1 MVHTIFLA
9 EKEEFYSVVA
19 IKKGFCVGGANKCLS
34 IYEMDKSF
42 SHNLVLG
49 SASKGSL
56 DHINEEKIVKIHNSS
71 NDNYFTI
78 VSTN

>member
-1 MVHTIFLA
+1 
-9 EKEEFYSVVA
+9 VVA

-49 SASKGSL
+49 NTTKPSFEHL
-56 DHINEEKIVKIHNSS
+56 NEEKIVRIHNST
-71 NDNYFTI
+71 NDTFFTVI
-78 VSTN
+78 STN